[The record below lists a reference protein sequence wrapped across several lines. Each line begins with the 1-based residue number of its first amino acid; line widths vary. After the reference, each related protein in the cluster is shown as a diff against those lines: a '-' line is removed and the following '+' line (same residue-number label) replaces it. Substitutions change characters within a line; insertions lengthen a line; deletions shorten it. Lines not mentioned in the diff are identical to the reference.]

1 MKLFSICMCVV
12 GGAVLL
18 SIVLGIVGLAV
29 GGYAVCFVFGLAGL
43 VLGALVGLVFGIIN
57 YE

>member
-1 MKLFSICMCVV
+1 MCVV

-43 VLGALVGLVFGIIN
+43 VLGALVGLVFGIIK